1 MGGSMSDQETAVDP
15 GRKSAGTMLREAR
28 QARGVHIAALSVS
41 IKVSQRKLELLE
53 QDRLSE
59 LPDATFAR
67 ALAQT
72 MCRSLKIDPAP
83 VLAALPPTSG
93 YRLESV
99 DEGIKLPFHERP
111 GRYEPAS
118 WSVLLSPAV
127 WVPALIVVGAVF
139 VYLMPE
145 DWVERLQGTQL
156 TQDAPPAVVQ
166 PAASAVQPVVETA
179 SAAAV
184 SADASA
190 PLDASVEPNAAD
202 SMVETVH
209 SVPDAVAMPEPAASA
224 LGTGPLQMKATEPSW
239 VEVVDSRS
247 QILLSRVLQP
257 GETVVLDGAM
267 PLRVKVGNSA
277 GTQLSFKGV
286 PVDLAAST
294 RDNVARLELK

>member
-1 MGGSMSDQETAVDP
+1 MSDQETVVDP
-15 GRKSAGTMLREAR
+15 GHKSAGTMLREAR
-28 QARGVHIAALSVS
+28 QARGLHIAALAVS

-72 MCRSLKIDPAP
+72 MCRSLKIDPVP
-83 VLAALPPTSG
+83 VLAALPQASG
-93 YRLESV
+93 CRLESV
-99 DEGIKLPFHERP
+99 DEGIKLPFRERP
-111 GRYEPAS
+111 GRHEPPS

-127 WVPALIVVGAVF
+127 WAPALIVVGAVF
-139 VYLMPE
+139 VYFMPE
-145 DWVERLQGTQL
+145 HWIEQLQGTQL
-156 TQDAPPAVVQ
+156 AQDAPPAVVQ
-166 PAASAVQPVVETA
+166 PPALAVEPVVEPA

-190 PLDASVEPNAAD
+190 PIDASVEPAAAD
-202 SMVETVH
+202 SVVETVH
-209 SVPDAVAMPEPAASA
+209 SVPSEATLPEPAASA
-224 LGTGPLQMKATEPSW
+224 ASAGPLQMKVTEPSW